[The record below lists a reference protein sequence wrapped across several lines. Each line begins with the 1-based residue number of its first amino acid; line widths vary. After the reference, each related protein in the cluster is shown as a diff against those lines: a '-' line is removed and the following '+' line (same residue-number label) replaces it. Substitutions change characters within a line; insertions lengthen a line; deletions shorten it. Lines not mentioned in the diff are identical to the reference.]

1 MGTCASC
8 GTEFAPLP
16 SRARYCS
23 NACRQRAYRQRS
35 AGTSTV
41 VTELPVHDGAFVG
54 RETELA
60 ELLSLLRKHRLLTI
74 VGSAGVGKTRLAVE
88 VARRSRKVEVRTV
101 ELGKLSRPDQVVQ
114 AFAEAVGAYQHAGV
128 ALRTTL
134 LAALGNRRILLLVD
148 NCEHLVEECC
158 GVVDALLSRCPNVQ
172 VLATSREALRAVG
185 EAVYPLHGMED
196 DAVRLFTERAG
207 VQGDQE
213 LIAAVCARLDGV
225 PLAVELAAKLSGS
238 VPLCDLANHL
248 DQRLDLLSDAGGE
261 QSRHRS
267 LRAAIDWSHDLL
279 TGQEKELFR
288 RLALLPGG
296 FGLDIAQVVHG
307 GAPIGTVIG
316 LLTALQAKSL
326 VVRDNDGRFRMLES
340 VRLYAE
346 ERLREHGEHGV
357 TAERIIE
364 WLCEKGEPGVSSSIL
379 APEQVKAQHQEYDNV
394 AYAFARLVAPQD
406 DRRLMLATMLLR
418 VCFDRGYFAEAG
430 AVLMQVLHQS
440 AADHRYRILALEYA
454 SLLAVH
460 EERHDEAVKYA
471 LEAVHTAEAGGQ
483 QLIMCRLFRTLA
495 TAYDGAGDAANTAW
509 ALRQSIEHGVRN
521 GNDVSVAVSSQN
533 LGWTLLTQGDVE
545 GAREL
550 VEGALP
556 TLRAH
561 ARPDVVAI
569 AVHSSGCIA
578 LERGDLT
585 TAGARFAESAQLSAC
600 LPRAVLESVE
610 GRAAVAVLSGRHE
623 LGVRLLAACR
633 QMRTVWVVP
642 VEQWWQRKMDSVL
655 DVAREALSRAAFAR
669 AVNAGR
675 AMDVRHALETAL
687 DKEIVRDAVLSD
699 RQRVVVELV
708 AQGMTNAQ
716 IAAKLGIS
724 HRTVES
730 HVHNV
735 KAALNLSTR
744 AQLVAW
750 AQSN

>member
-23 NACRQRAYRQRS
+23 NACRQRAYRRRS

-41 VTELPVHDGAFVG
+41 VAELPVHDGAFVG
-54 RETELA
+54 RETELS

-114 AFAEAVGAYQHAGV
+114 AFAEAVGVYQHAGV

-134 LAALGNRRILLLVD
+134 LAELGNRRILLLVD

-158 GVVDALLSRCPNVQ
+158 GVVDALLARCPNVQ

-225 PLAVELAAKLSGS
+225 PLAVELAAKLSRS

-307 GAPIGTVIG
+307 GPAIGAVIG

-326 VVRDNDGRFRMLES
+326 VVRENDGRFRMLES

-346 ERLREHGEHGV
+346 ERLREHDEHDV

-364 WLCEKGEPGVSSSIL
+364 WLCEKGEPGVTSSIL

-394 AYAFARLVAPQD
+394 AYAFARLVGPRD

-483 QLIMCRLFRTLA
+483 QMIMCRLFRTLA

-533 LGWTLLTQGDVE
+533 LGWMLLVQGDVD
-545 GAREL
+545 GAAEL

-556 TLRAH
+556 ALRAH
-561 ARPDVVAI
+561 ARQDVVSI

-578 LERGDLT
+578 LERGDLA
-585 TAGARFAESAQLSAC
+585 TAGARFAESARLSAYM
-600 LPRAVLESVE
+600 PRAVLESVE
-610 GRAAVAVLSGRHE
+610 GRGVVAVLSGRHE
-623 LGVRLLAACR
+623 LGVRLLAACH
-633 QMRTVWVVP
+633 QMRTAWVVP
-642 VEQWWQRKMDSVL
+642 AEQWWQRKMDSVL
-655 DVAREALSRAAFAR
+655 DVAREALSRAAFTR
-669 AVNAGR
+669 ALNAGR

-699 RQRVVVELV
+699 RQRMVVELV
-708 AQGMTNAQ
+708 AQGLTNAQ
-716 IAAKLGIS
+716 VAAKLGIS

-735 KAALNLSTR
+735 KTALNLSTR